1 MQCSSSNH
9 RSLIPGEENVTTTN
23 SPSESSGTFEALD
36 GKKVTRFQY
45 KIMLI
50 SGMGFFTDAYDL
62 FVIGVVVA
70 LLTTQWKL
78 STGQISLLNSVTLAA
93 SAVGALVFGRIA
105 DILGRKK
112 IYGFEVLILAFGA
125 IASALSPNYTFLLI
139 SRIILGLGIGGD
151 YPVSATIMSEYSG
164 TKSRGK
170 MVGLVFAMQGAGL
183 VVGPF
188 IAAVLLASHMPT
200 GIIWRILLGLGAIP
214 GLAVF
219 YLRRKI
225 HETPRFAQ
233 ACGNTQEAQAAVASA
248 AGHTAP
254 NDLKVVSKARHQ
266 QSALEGFRTFGRNRR
281 MLFWLIGTAGA
292 WATLDF
298 AYYGNTISSPEVL
311 KAINPNGSLLYN
323 TSLQLLIFAVFAL
336 PGYALAIR
344 LLDRSGR
351 KKIQCAGF
359 TMMAVA
365 FLLIGLVPGVSTAVV
380 PFVLIFGM
388 SYFFTEFGPNT
399 TTFIYPAEIYPVNV
413 RTTGH
418 GISAA
423 AGKLGAFAG
432 AYFFPDML
440 ASSFGLRG
448 AEVVAGAVCLIGL
461 ALSLWLL
468 PEPMGQS
475 LEQLER
481 IATDSPVTEKR
492 KAA

>member
-1 MQCSSSNH
+1 
-9 RSLIPGEENVTTTN
+9 
-23 SPSESSGTFEALD
+23 
-36 GKKVTRFQY
+36 
-45 KIMLI
+45 
-50 SGMGFFTDAYDL
+50 
-62 FVIGVVVA
+62 
-70 LLTTQWKL
+70 
-78 STGQISLLNSVTLAA
+78 
-93 SAVGALVFGRIA
+93 
-105 DILGRKK
+105 
-112 IYGFEVLILAFGA
+112 
-125 IASALSPNYTFLLI
+125 
-139 SRIILGLGIGGD
+139 
-151 YPVSATIMSEYSG
+151 
-164 TKSRGK
+164 
-170 MVGLVFAMQGAGL
+170 
-183 VVGPF
+183 
-188 IAAVLLASHMPT
+188 
-200 GIIWRILLGLGAIP
+200 
-214 GLAVF
+214 
-219 YLRRKI
+219 
-225 HETPRFAQ
+225 
-233 ACGNTQEAQAAVASA
+233 
-248 AGHTAP
+248 
-254 NDLKVVSKARHQ
+254 
-266 QSALEGFRTFGRNRR
+266 

>member
-1 MQCSSSNH
+1 M
-9 RSLIPGEENVTTTN
+9 
-23 SPSESSGTFEALD
+23 
-36 GKKVTRFQY
+36 
-45 KIMLI
+45 
-50 SGMGFFTDAYDL
+50 
-62 FVIGVVVA
+62 
-70 LLTTQWKL
+70 
-78 STGQISLLNSVTLAA
+78 
-93 SAVGALVFGRIA
+93 
-105 DILGRKK
+105 
-112 IYGFEVLILAFGA
+112 
-125 IASALSPNYTFLLI
+125 
-139 SRIILGLGIGGD
+139 
-151 YPVSATIMSEYSG
+151 SATIMSEYSG
-164 TKSRGK
+164 TKSRGR

-188 IAAVLLASHMPT
+188 IAAVLLASHMPN

-233 ACGNTQEAQAAVASA
+233 ACGDMDEARAGVA
-248 AGHTAP
+248 TASGQTASS
-254 NDLKVVSKARHQ
+254 DLKVISKVRHQ

-311 KAINPNGSLLYN
+311 KVINPNGSLLFN

-351 KKIQCAGF
+351 KKIQCGGF
-359 TMMAVA
+359 AMMAVA
-365 FLLIGLVPGVSTAVV
+365 FLLIGLVPGVSTAV
-380 PFVLIFGM
+380 L
-388 SYFFTEFGPNT
+388 
-399 TTFIYPAEIYPVNV
+399 PAEIYPVNV

-461 ALSLWLL
+461 TLSLLLL
-468 PEPMGQS
+468 PEPMGHS

-481 IATDSPVTEKR
+481 IAIDSPIADKR
-492 KAA
+492 EAA

>member
-1 MQCSSSNH
+1 
-9 RSLIPGEENVTTTN
+9 
-23 SPSESSGTFEALD
+23 
-36 GKKVTRFQY
+36 
-45 KIMLI
+45 
-50 SGMGFFTDAYDL
+50 
-62 FVIGVVVA
+62 
-70 LLTTQWKL
+70 
-78 STGQISLLNSVTLAA
+78 
-93 SAVGALVFGRIA
+93 
-105 DILGRKK
+105 
-112 IYGFEVLILAFGA
+112 
-125 IASALSPNYTFLLI
+125 
-139 SRIILGLGIGGD
+139 
-151 YPVSATIMSEYSG
+151 
-164 TKSRGK
+164 

-233 ACGNTQEAQAAVASA
+233 ASGDIEEARAAVATA
-248 AGHTAP
+248 AGQTASSG
-254 NDLKVVSKARHQ
+254 LKVISKARHQ
-266 QSALEGFRTFGRNRR
+266 QSALEGFGTFGRNRR

-292 WATLDF
+292 WAMLDF

-311 KAINPNGSLLYN
+311 KAINPNGSLLFN

-351 KKIQCAGF
+351 KKIQCGGF

-365 FLLIGLVPGVSTAVV
+365 FLLIGLVPGVSTTVA

-448 AEVVAGAVCLIGL
+448 AEVVAGGVCLVGL

-468 PEPMGQS
+468 PEPMGHS

-481 IATDSPVTEKR
+481 IATDSPVTDQR